1 MEILL
6 VGVGGSLGAMAR
18 HGLSGLV
25 HKQLGDSF
33 PYGTLVVNLV
43 GCLAIGCVLYL
54 VEDRAVLGPQA
65 RHFAAVGIIGGFTT
79 FSAFGHE
86 TLQLLRDGRLG
97 AACLNVGCSVVLG
110 LFAVWLGRTL
120 LRLVGV

>member
-18 HGLSGLV
+18 YGLSGLV

-54 VEDRAVLGPQA
+54 VEDRALLGPQS
-65 RHFAAVGIIGGFTT
+65 RLFAAVGIIGGFTT
-79 FSAFGHE
+79 FSAFGYE
-86 TLQLLRDGRLG
+86 TLQLLRDGRFG
-97 AACLNVGCSVVLG
+97 AACLNVGCSVILG